1 LLDKVWSKELGV
13 NDFIVLL
20 TEEACRSTGATGAAV
35 ALRSDNDGAVICRA
49 RIGETAPTLGS
60 CLSTESGISGECIR
74 TGKLLFCDDTEFD
87 PRVDSQACRV
97 LRVRSIVA
105 VPLWVQNG
113 VSGILEVFSNS
124 PRSFS
129 DSDIEQLK
137 KLACFATAAMR
148 CSADNSI
155 ALPAP
160 VPCAETAN
168 AVSSLTAGPGLKEE
182 SLPKEAYPNIE
193 TQLSRN
199 FMKSLYWAI
208 AGCVAAIVLVLLSV
222 FIWGHRSKTNESRP
236 QKAEVRPAQAQSLN
250 KPKLTTADTREDR
263 RELDTSGRSA
273 RFGRNLPSR
282 KQSRLA
288 KLDSRIDQQN
298 DVKIRHFTAPK
309 AAVSQHGSNI
319 ENAAPPTVDV
329 LPHAKESTFIS
340 SVLSI
345 PASLPAPPRTFEGI
359 TPGRLEHKVEP
370 TYPPRARMA
379 GVDGTVKLRAT
390 VGTDGKVRDVRT
402 ISGNPLLVQAAVDA
416 VSQWRYKPYELNHK
430 PVEVQT
436 DIVIIFRLP

>member
-1 LLDKVWSKELGV
+1 MTRARNPGLKCNGL
-13 NDFIVLL
+13 IIILL

-35 ALRSDNDGAVICRA
+35 ALRSNNDGAVICRA

-87 PRVDSQACRV
+87 PRVDSQACRA

-113 VSGILEVFSNS
+113 VSGILEVFSNL

-129 DSDIEQLK
+129 ESDIEQLK

-160 VPCAETAN
+160 VSCPETVG
-168 AVSSLTAGPGLKEE
+168 AVPSMAPEEGLKEE
-182 SLPKEAYPNIE
+182 SLRKEGYPNSE
-193 TQLSRN
+193 TQPTRN
-199 FMKSLYWAI
+199 FGKSLYWVI
-208 AGCVAAIVLVLLSV
+208 GEGVAAIILLSLV
-222 FIWGHRSKTNESRP
+222 ILNWEQRSNEPPSPRQAEVQTAETQSLSRP
-236 QKAEVRPAQAQSLN
+236 E
-250 KPKLTTADTREDR
+250 LTTADTRENR
-263 RELDTSGRSA
+263 GELDTSGASA
-273 RFGRNLPSR
+273 RFARPSR
-282 KQSRLA
+282 KHSSMA
-288 KLDSRIDQQN
+288 KVDSRIDRQN
-298 DVKIRHFTAPK
+298 DVTIRHFTAPK
-309 AAVSQHGSNI
+309 TVVSQNASDI
-319 ENAAPPTVDV
+319 ENAPPPTVDV
-329 LPHAKESTFIS
+329 LRLAKESTFIS
-340 SVLSI
+340 SVLST

-379 GVDGTVKLRAT
+379 RVDGAVKLRAT

-402 ISGNPLLVQAAVDA
+402 ISGNPLLVEAAVDA

-436 DIVIIFRLP
+436 DVVIIFRLP